1 MKRIIAVLAFSAML
15 PTLAFAQMQTSTADE
30 QTACRPDVRRFCHGV
45 MGSDAIADC
54 VKAHR
59 EHLSKPCLAV
69 LVSHGQ

>member
-1 MKRIIAVLAFSAML
+1 MKRLIAVLALSVMV
-15 PTLAFAQMQTSTADE
+15 PTLAFAQMQSGTADE
-30 QTACRPDVRRFCHGV
+30 QAACRVDVRKFCHGV

-59 EHLSKPCLAV
+59 DHLTKSCLAV